1 MIKVRSPLRTLYS
14 CAAVLH
20 TILTLATEAGKFRDE
35 YRRFSTRPVC
45 FVIAKCRRG
54 KQASQRTNDQHNY
67 HK

>member
-1 MIKVRSPLRTLYS
+1 MIKVRSPLTTLYS
-14 CAAVLH
+14 CATH
-20 TILTLATEAGKFRDE
+20 NISILTQATEAGKFRDE